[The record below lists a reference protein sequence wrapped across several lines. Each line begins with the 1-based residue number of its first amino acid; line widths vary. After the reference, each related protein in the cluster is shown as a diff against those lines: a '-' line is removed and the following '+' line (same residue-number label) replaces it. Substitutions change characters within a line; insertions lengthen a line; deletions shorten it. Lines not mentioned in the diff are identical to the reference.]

1 MQAIGRKAKE
11 ELIAIFR
18 CIFQITFNPAYMILW
33 VTQQLQQFIHLFKMA
48 L

>member
-1 MQAIGRKAKE
+1 MQAICRKVRE
-11 ELIAIFR
+11 ELIAIFQ
-18 CIFQITFNPAYMILW
+18 CIFQITFNPVYTILW

>member
-1 MQAIGRKAKE
+1 MKSIGRKVEE

>member
-1 MQAIGRKAKE
+1 MQATGRKVKE
-11 ELIAIFR
+11 ELIAIFQ
-18 CIFQITFNPAYMILW
+18 CIFQITFNLVYMILW